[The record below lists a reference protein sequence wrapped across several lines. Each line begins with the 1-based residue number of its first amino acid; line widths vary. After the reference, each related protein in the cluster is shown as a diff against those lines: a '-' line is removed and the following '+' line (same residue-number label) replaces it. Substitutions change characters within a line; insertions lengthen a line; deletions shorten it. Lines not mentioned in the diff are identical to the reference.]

1 MYLNI
6 RVVHRRVSPRNYQV
20 SVSLLHTNWSK
31 QCDFHPTCYS
41 GSESRTVNFL
51 QKQEDFKPIAVVPR
65 VCKVYYLF
73 SVFLS
78 PDICYISTK
87 CDIDGV

>member
-1 MYLNI
+1 M
-6 RVVHRRVSPRNYQV
+6 
-20 SVSLLHTNWSK
+20 
-31 QCDFHPTCYS
+31 
-41 GSESRTVNFL
+41 
-51 QKQEDFKPIAVVPR
+51 AVVPR
-65 VCKVYYLF
+65 ICKVYYLF